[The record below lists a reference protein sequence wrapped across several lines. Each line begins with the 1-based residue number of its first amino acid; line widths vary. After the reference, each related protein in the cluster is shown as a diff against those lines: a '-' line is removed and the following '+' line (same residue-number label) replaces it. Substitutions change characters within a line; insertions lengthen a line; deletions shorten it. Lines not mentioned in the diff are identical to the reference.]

1 MDTIILTILVV
12 YFISFLAEWRN
23 HPFNG
28 FFVGTILNVL
38 IAILV
43 LIVLGISAIIKHFF

>member
-1 MDTIILTILVV
+1 MDTIILVILTV
-12 YFISFLAEWRN
+12 YFTSFIAEWN
-23 HPFNG
+23 YPFNG
-28 FFVGTILNVL
+28 FFVGTILNFL